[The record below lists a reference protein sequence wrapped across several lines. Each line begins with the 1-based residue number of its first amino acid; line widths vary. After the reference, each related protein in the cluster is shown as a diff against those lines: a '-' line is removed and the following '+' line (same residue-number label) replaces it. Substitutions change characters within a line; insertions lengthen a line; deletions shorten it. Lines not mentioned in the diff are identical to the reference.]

1 MGASSSKAKK
11 EYKPKEIKL
20 NIQLQLGQKNG
31 GIINLP
37 NNNNDIINKLK
48 EGDAPPSYEDSIN
61 YSSSDNTSA
70 PKTRLSIQSQNFNK
84 QMILEGSNPNI
95 VIPLSFENINNNNN
109 NNYNNINNNNL
120 GINTQNGR
128 DIDINIGGNRIIDTQ
143 KETTKDGNIDINRG
157 INKMEIGKK
166 ETEKYSETKGNI
178 DPNSRGNRNFY
189 GEQGSNFYT
198 KPGNIDINIGGDKKI
213 QEFNNSSNTN
223 KGNIDINIGGDK
235 KIQEFNNSSNT
246 NKGNIDINLGGNKKI
261 EDFNKPSITNKGN
274 IDINLGGNKKIE
286 DFNNPSIT
294 NKGNIDINLGGNKKI
309 EDFNNPS
316 ITNKGNID
324 INSNEIKKNDEIFK
338 KDIDKQN
345 YFDNNDLSMSNSC
358 ILTYSFSNVDL
369 KSEEFKRVIDKKIN
383 EGYFPLFLKLDNR
396 KPRFFFV
403 KNQITLKT
411 VLNNYLILNR
421 ISNTGKK
428 YILYNKD
435 KELDQDI
442 PVIDLNIKKLG
453 MIKNIKQD

>member
-109 NNYNNINNNNL
+109 NYNNINNDNL
-120 GINTQNGR
+120 GINTRNGR

-143 KETTKDGNIDINRG
+143 KETTTDGNIDINRG

-178 DPNSRGNRNFY
+178 DPNSRGNRNFN

-198 KPGNIDINIGGDKKI
+198 KPGDIDINIGGDKKI

-223 KGNIDINIGGDK
+223 KGDIDINIGGDK
-235 KIQEFNNSSNT
+235 KIQELNNSSNT

-261 EDFNKPSITNKGN
+261 EDFNK
-274 IDINLGGNKKIE
+274 
-286 DFNNPSIT
+286 PSIT

-358 ILTYSFSNVDL
+358 ILTYSFSNMDI
-369 KSEEFKRVIDKKIN
+369 KSVEFQNEVKKKIK

-396 KPRFFFV
+396 KPKFFFV